1 MSNYKKTPSLMFA
14 FNTLIK
20 WLIWMGDI
28 FKKLSLVQNSNS
40 IRRFNNF
47 VSFSD
52 KPIAKKGTNAEVKA
66 KRSSLNFRINSSSY
80 CPECAQL
87 QIAQTTSM
95 TAYEFLFFIYFQ
107 FINIVIEFFLSYLLI
122 FLIFHFRKTI
132 YNHRW

>member
-1 MSNYKKTPSLMFA
+1 
-14 FNTLIK
+14 
-20 WLIWMGDI
+20 MGDI

-52 KPIAKKGTNAEVKA
+52 KPIAEKGTNAEVKA
-66 KRSSLNFRINSSSY
+66 KRSSLNSRLNSSTY

-87 QIAQTTSM
+87 QLAQTTSM

-132 YNHRW
+132 YNHR